1 MEIIQKKKSNRHTFT
16 FNDDYFNFAYEDK
29 TGSGDTDINYAD
41 FPKKS
46 SVQIDRNDWLIN
58 VGYLWC
64 ALGIFQL
71 GYAIYSEASLSG
83 KGFWLMV
90 GIACVLWAHFSKV
103 KYSVFK
109 AEPGNIFIIQD
120 NNHDKI
126 IDEINSRRKNQLLDW
141 YGDINPENELENEI
155 GKFKWLAE
163 QDVMTKEESERKIA
177 QAELLCNENSES
189 QGELLN

>member
-16 FNDDYFNFAYEDK
+16 FNDNYFNFAYEDK

-41 FPKKS
+41 FPQKS
-46 SVQIDRNDWLIN
+46 SVQIERNDWLMN

-64 ALGIFQL
+64 ALGIFQI

-109 AEPGNIFIIQD
+109 AEPGNIFVIHD

-126 IDEINSRRKNQLLDW
+126 IGEINSRRKNQLLDW
-141 YGDINPENELENEI
+141 YGDINPENDLENEI

-163 QDVMTKEESERKIA
+163 QDVMTKEESERKIS

-189 QGELLN
+189 QSELLN

>member
-16 FNDDYFNFAYEDK
+16 FNENYFNFAYEDK

-41 FPKKS
+41 FPQKS
-46 SVQIDRNDWLIN
+46 SVQIERNDWLMN

-64 ALGIFQL
+64 ALGIFQI

-109 AEPGNIFIIQD
+109 AEPGNIFVIQD

-126 IDEINSRRKNQLLDW
+126 IGEINSRRKNQLLDW
-141 YGDINPENELENEI
+141 YGDINPENDLENEI

-163 QDVMTKEESERKIA
+163 QDIMTKEESERKIA